1 MRIYRSTFAFLLAI
15 YVLVLIVTMMTLIS
29 ICLQVID
36 YLCSVS
42 LLTDE
47 GHSVSDV
54 EEALLLND
62 GKDKLARIFLQ
73 VGSQRQNE
81 SHPSPDKHTHRQTDT
96 ERQTENNH
104 QNCHEVVT
112 ASLLPTV
119 KDGRTDR
126 STLSIP
132 FSICNIVC
140 PGRQILSLS
149 LHLILFAHCPISGP
163 LAIASIRIRGG
174 ENQGCPRCKRKRY
187 RKSSRPT
194 YGHLIVS

>member
-1 MRIYRSTFAFLLAI
+1 MGTTPTTFPPPFRRGPQCFSDFVSTTVLYFYLSGVLSMNVAVVDENIQNISTFAFLLAI

-73 VGSQRQNE
+73 VGY
-81 SHPSPDKHTHRQTDT
+81 
-96 ERQTENNH
+96 
-104 QNCHEVVT
+104 
-112 ASLLPTV
+112 
-119 KDGRTDR
+119 
-126 STLSIP
+126 
-132 FSICNIVC
+132 
-140 PGRQILSLS
+140 
-149 LHLILFAHCPISGP
+149 PI
-163 LAIASIRIRGG
+163 R
-174 ENQGCPRCKRKRY
+174 
-187 RKSSRPT
+187 
-194 YGHLIVS
+194 